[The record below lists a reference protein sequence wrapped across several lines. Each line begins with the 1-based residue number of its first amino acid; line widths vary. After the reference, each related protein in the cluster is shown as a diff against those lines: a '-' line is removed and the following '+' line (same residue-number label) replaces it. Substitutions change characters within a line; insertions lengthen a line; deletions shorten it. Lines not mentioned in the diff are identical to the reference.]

1 MWLVSPST
9 GVGSMALVNIAQI
22 IVSIVLV
29 LIILVQVREAGS
41 GLFGAAQN
49 TLRTRRGMER
59 TLFQFTIILT
69 GVFPESSISANT
81 FFAILLLISP

>member
-1 MWLVSPST
+1 
-9 GVGSMALVNIAQI
+9 MALINLAQL

-29 LIILVQVREAGS
+29 LLILVQVREGGS

-59 TLFQFTIILT
+59 TLFQFTIVLI
-69 GVFPESSISANT
+69 
-81 FFAILLLISP
+81 AIFLLISLFSVRFA

>member
-1 MWLVSPST
+1 
-9 GVGSMALVNIAQI
+9 MAFINLAQL

-29 LIILVQVREAGS
+29 LPILVQVREGGS

-59 TLFQFTIILT
+59 TLFQFTIVLI
-69 GVFPESSISANT
+69 
-81 FFAILLLISP
+81 AIFLLISIFSVRFA

>member
-1 MWLVSPST
+1 MGLVFPST

-29 LIILVQVREAGS
+29 LIILVQVRAAGR

-49 TLRTRRGMER
+49 TLRSRRGMER
-59 TLFQFTIILT
+59 TLFQFTVILT
-69 GVFPESSISANT
+69 GVFLLVSIVSVR
-81 FFAILLLISP
+81 FA

>member
-1 MWLVSPST
+1 
-9 GVGSMALVNIAQI
+9 MALVNIAQI

-41 GLFGAAQN
+41 GLFGEAQN

-69 GVFPESSISANT
+69 GVFLLVSIVSVR
-81 FFAILLLISP
+81 FA

>member
-1 MWLVSPST
+1 
-9 GVGSMALVNIAQI
+9 MAFINLAQL

-29 LIILVQVREAGS
+29 LLILVQVREGGS

-59 TLFQFTIILT
+59 TLFQFTIVLI
-69 GVFPESSISANT
+69 GIF
-81 FFAILLLISP
+81 LLISIFSVRFA

>member
-1 MWLVSPST
+1 
-9 GVGSMALVNIAQI
+9 MALINLAQL

-29 LIILVQVREAGS
+29 LLILVQVREGGS

-59 TLFQFTIILT
+59 TLFQFTIVLI
-69 GVFPESSISANT
+69 GIF
-81 FFAILLLISP
+81 LLISIFSVRFA

>member
-1 MWLVSPST
+1 
-9 GVGSMALVNIAQI
+9 MAFINLAQL

-29 LIILVQVREAGS
+29 LLILVQVREGGS

-59 TLFQFTIILT
+59 TLFQFTIVLI
-69 GVFPESSISANT
+69 GIF
-81 FFAILLLISP
+81 LLISVFSVRFA

>member
-1 MWLVSPST
+1 
-9 GVGSMALVNIAQI
+9 MAFINVAQL

-29 LIILVQVREAGS
+29 LLILVQVREGGS

-59 TLFQFTIILT
+59 TLFQFTIVLI
-69 GVFPESSISANT
+69 
-81 FFAILLLISP
+81 AIFLLISIFSVRFA

>member
-1 MWLVSPST
+1 
-9 GVGSMALVNIAQI
+9 MALINVAQL

-29 LIILVQVREAGS
+29 LLILVQVREGGS

-59 TLFQFTIILT
+59 TLFQFTIVLI
-69 GVFPESSISANT
+69 GIF
-81 FFAILLLISP
+81 LLISIFSVRFA

>member
-1 MWLVSPST
+1 
-9 GVGSMALVNIAQI
+9 MAFINLAQL

-29 LIILVQVREAGS
+29 LLILVQVREGGR

-59 TLFQFTIILT
+59 TLFQFTIVLI
-69 GVFPESSISANT
+69 GIF
-81 FFAILLLISP
+81 LLISIVSVRFA

>member
-1 MWLVSPST
+1 MGLGFPST

-69 GVFPESSISANT
+69 GVFLLVSIVSVR
-81 FFAILLLISP
+81 FA

>member
-1 MWLVSPST
+1 
-9 GVGSMALVNIAQI
+9 MAFINLAQL

-29 LIILVQVREAGS
+29 MLILVQVREGGS

-59 TLFQFTIILT
+59 TLVQFTIMLI
-69 GVFPESSISANT
+69 GIF
-81 FFAILLLISP
+81 LLISIFSVRFA

>member
-1 MWLVSPST
+1 MGFINL
-9 GVGSMALVNIAQI
+9 AQL

-29 LIILVQVREAGS
+29 LLILVQVREGGS

-59 TLFQFTIILT
+59 TLFQFTIVLI
-69 GVFPESSISANT
+69 GIF
-81 FFAILLLISP
+81 LLISIFSVRFA